1 MERVSPNDTES
12 VRAGFKEYAKK
23 FPLTELTT
31 EEKYELEL
39 CRLRH
44 RQAMERAKKIDFILG
59 GPVSKPLNPK
69 TMALLGVK
77 HFREEMHL
85 EFKYSESGKAKIA
98 LVKLVVWALCPTMSL
113 GIRLRHAGK
122 P

>member
-1 MERVSPNDTES
+1 MERVKPNDIAS
-12 VRAGFKEYAKK
+12 VRAGFKEYARK
-23 FPLTELTT
+23 FPLMELTT

-44 RQAMERAKKIDFILG
+44 RQAMERAKKINFILG
-59 GPVSKPLNPK
+59 VSMKPLNPK

-85 EFKYSESGKAKIA
+85 DLKYSESGKAKIA

-113 GIRLRHAGK
+113 GIRLRYAGK
-122 P
+122 H